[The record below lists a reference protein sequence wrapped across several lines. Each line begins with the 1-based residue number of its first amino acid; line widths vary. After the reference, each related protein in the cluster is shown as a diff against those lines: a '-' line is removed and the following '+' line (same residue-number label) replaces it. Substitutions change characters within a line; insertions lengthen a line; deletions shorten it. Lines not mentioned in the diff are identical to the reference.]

1 MCAYAHLKFK
11 GIFMFRRTGQVSTAA
26 VLAILSLSLPGCGK
40 PVEKTEPLAKVAYFN
55 AIAATSNGA
64 SYTGVVHARTESNLG
79 FRISGKILQRF
90 VDPGDSVK
98 VGQPLMKIDPVDY
111 ELAKNA
117 SRALVQAAKAR
128 DLQASS
134 DELRLRKL
142 LETGAVSKQAYEQ
155 VKAAADSAAAQ
166 LEAAQSQSKQ
176 TENQADYT
184 ILRADVKGVV
194 MDVPVEPGQIVSAGQ
209 TVVKLAKSGPREA
222 VVSIP
227 EQALKLLPRAAS
239 ASLYS
244 DSKTNFAAKLRE
256 LSSVADPLTRTY
268 QAKYALAGEGDQAP
282 LGATVTI
289 HTTGDSNSSNML
301 IASPVSAL
309 VDKGDGPSVW
319 VIDKANSTVSLRK
332 VKVASLGEEVVGIA
346 SGIATG
352 ERIVAFG
359 SHLLKQGQKVEL
371 LAPIKV
377 GREL

>member
-1 MCAYAHLKFK
+1 
-11 GIFMFRRTGQVSTAA
+11 MFRKTRQLPIVA
-26 VLAILSLSLPGCGK
+26 VMAIVVLSLSGCGK
-40 PVEKTEPLAKVAYFN
+40 PEDRIESLAKVAYFD
-55 AIAATSNGA
+55 AVPAASNSA

-79 FRISGKILQRF
+79 FRISGKVLQRF

-98 VGQPLMKIDPVDY
+98 VGQPLMKLDPVDY

-134 DELRLRKL
+134 DEIRLRKL

-166 LEAAQSQSKQ
+166 LDAAQSQSRQ
-176 TENQADYT
+176 TDNQAEYT
-184 ILRADVKGVV
+184 ILRADVTGVV
-194 MDVPVEPGQIVSAGQ
+194 MDVPVEPGQVVSAGQ
-209 TVVKLAKSGPREA
+209 TVVKLAKSGAREA
-222 VVSIP
+222 VISVP
-227 EQALKLLPRAAS
+227 EQALKSLPSTAT

-244 DSKTNFAAKLRE
+244 DSQVNLNAKLRE

-268 QAKYALAGEGDQAP
+268 QAKYALSGSGDQVP

-289 HTTGDSNSSNML
+289 HTSEDSKSANTR

-319 VIDKANSTVSLRK
+319 VIDKEKSTVSLRK
-332 VKVASLGEEVVGIA
+332 IKVESLGEEVVSIT
-346 SGIATG
+346 SGITAG
-352 ERIVAFG
+352 ERVVAFG
-359 SHLLKQGQKVEL
+359 AHLLKQGEKVEL
-371 LAPIKV
+371 LTPIKV